1 MESSPA
7 RPGIG
12 LVGPA
17 PDQPCGIADYVRRLE
32 PALAARCRL
41 IRVSFQEALTEPAL
55 DGCRAILVHYERG
68 LVPAP
73 DYLARL
79 AERHPGKILV
89 APHEVYGEDPFAF
102 PYSAIRSPF
111 PPLLWL
117 KRLRYRLR
125 HREYAREKGL
135 QRKGYHAARV
145 IPLSREGGEIL
156 RSVAAGPDIASRI
169 LPPVPVAR
177 FDLPVPSLGALDRSL
192 RPSLFPGQPKA
203 VVGIFG
209 FLNPGLDYGSAFDL
223 IASSGGEMGLVLL
236 GGERI
241 GYHAQGADSGTR
253 GGGASIREGGLPIRE
268 SGLPIREA
276 LEKEVIRRGI
286 ADRVRITGYL
296 EEKSLADHLA
306 ICDLFLC
313 PMRFK
318 SSSASILQLFRQ
330 GKPILVPALPL
341 TAYLRD
347 EGAPLD
353 LYSSQDELRELA
365 AAILEGRHRIPED
378 RYPYD
383 FPAVAEAYLKIAEE
397 ATSALPG
404 SAR

>member
-1 MESSPA
+1 MESSPE
-7 RPGIG
+7 RPCIG

-41 IRVSFQEALTEPAL
+41 VHVSFPQALTDPAL
-55 DGCRAILVHYERG
+55 DECSAILVHYERG
-68 LVPAP
+68 LVRDQ
-73 DYLARL
+73 DYLANL
-79 AERHPGKILV
+79 AARHPGKILV
-89 APHEVYGEDPFAF
+89 APHEVYAEDPFAF

-125 HREYAREKGL
+125 HREYAREKRL
-135 QRKGYHAARV
+135 QRLGYHATRV
-145 IPLSREGGEIL
+145 IPLSREGGGIL
-156 RSVAAGPDIASRI
+156 RSIAAGPEIASRI
-169 LPPVPVAR
+169 LPPVPIAR
-177 FDLPVPSLGALDRSL
+177 FDLPVPGPGVMDRSL
-192 RPSLFPGQPKA
+192 RPSLFPGRPKA
-203 VVGIFG
+203 VVGVFG

-223 IASSGGEMGLVLL
+223 IGSFGGDMGLVLL
-236 GGERI
+236 GGERA
-241 GYHAQGADSGTR
+241 GYRMPDADRGPR
-253 GGGASIREGGLPIRE
+253 GGGPPLRESGFSPRE
-268 SGLPIREA
+268 SGLPLREA
-276 LEKEVIRRGI
+276 LEKDAIRRGI

-296 EEKSLADHLA
+296 DEKSLADHLA

-341 TAYLRD
+341 TAYLKE

-353 LYSSQDELRELA
+353 LYASQAELREMA
-365 AAILEGRHRIPED
+365 EAILEGRHRIPED

-383 FPAVAEAYLKIAEE
+383 FPTVAEAYLRIAEE
-397 ATSALPG
+397 AAPASP
-404 SAR
+404 RVDR